1 MKKYLFLFMCCSVM
15 MNGASQEAGAGENKI
30 YVYNQKN
37 TPSGLENYLFST
49 YYFDSKKVYNLRN
62 MLMCSAGGEILSMK
76 INPSGTTFAV
86 IADKG
91 KKKVVTVYD
100 LWKSDKK
107 IHEFKDIN
115 NPSAVCYTMD
125 AREIIVASDGN
136 ALFYDARTFE
146 PTDTIK
152 LSFNPIKMT
161 VSNNGYFLAATDGEK
176 SGVWNM
182 EKKSLRKEFDNG
194 IGINDIA
201 FSGDN
206 SEFAVL
212 ADDGLLSVYD
222 TRNFFIKQSYDAL
235 GISSKMSFHPDGKY
249 ATVVS
254 GDNRIAVVNLMDD
267 EEREYVD
274 DAKGGIKNA
283 FFVKDNKKRVFLVYN
298 TTDNITYKLMSELA
312 PNYSKLLA
320 EELKERMNDWMKM
333 MPGETLEEYKLRVN
347 EETREKQMRLFEQE
361 IATRMADNLVQMSEV
376 TLGSYNMEENLLA
389 VNFDKMP
396 TIYLSVPSEEINDF
410 KDPGNLEFRNAKY
423 GLNNKDKFELI
434 YADVYNKVSGKTYVF
449 DNLDRK
455 SLEYLSADENFVPL
469 ELVQQSNMEE
479 IRLEEIKEK
488 IVNIAKEKKTISD
501 HTKISV
507 DAKVISD
514 VDASGNSIMNY
525 LIKFGYEVEK
535 GFSEKEDF
543 APGKYKTEDSGAAMS
558 MLEII
563 RTAFLED
570 FSQYVKPGKK
580 LVVKINGMADALP
593 ISGVI
598 KYDGCYGDFSN
609 EPVYKNGELG
619 NVSVNAKEG
628 ITQNDQLAFMRAMG
642 VKEFIDKNIGVFGK
656 MDTDYS
662 YYIELLNE
670 KGGEFRRIS
679 VEFLFVDA
687 F

>member
-1 MKKYLFLFMCCSVM
+1 MKKYLILIMCCSVM
-15 MNGASQEAGAGENKI
+15 MNGASQEAGSGEKKN

-49 YYFDSKKVYNLRN
+49 YYFDAKKAFNLRN

-76 INPSGTTFAV
+76 INPSGTTFAL

-91 KKKVVTVYD
+91 KKKVAAVYD

-107 IHEFKDIN
+107 IHEFKDID

-125 AREIIVASDGN
+125 AKKIIIASGGN

-152 LSFNPIKMT
+152 LSFNPVKMT
-161 VSNNGYFLAATDGEK
+161 VSNNGYFLAATDGVK

-194 IGINDIA
+194 AGINDIA

-254 GDNRIAVVNLMDD
+254 GDNRIAVVNLMDS

-283 FFVKDNKKRVFLVYN
+283 IFVKDNNKRVFLVYN
-298 TTDNITYKLMSELA
+298 TADNITYRLMSELA

-376 TLGSYNMEENLLA
+376 TLGSYNTEENLLA

-507 DAKVISD
+507 DAKVIPD
-514 VDASGNSIMNY
+514 VDASGNNIMNY

-543 APGKYKTEDSGAAMS
+543 APGKYRTEDSGAAMS

-563 RTAFLED
+563 KTAFQED

-598 KYDGCYGDFSN
+598 KYDGCYGEFSN

-619 NVSVNAKEG
+619 NVSVNVKEG
-628 ITQNDQLAFMRAMG
+628 ITQNDQLAFMRAVG
-642 VKEFIDKNIGVFGK
+642 VKVFIDNNIGVFGK

>member
-1 MKKYLFLFMCCSVM
+1 MKKYLILIMCCSVM
-15 MNGASQEAGAGENKI
+15 MNGASQEAGSGEKKI

-49 YYFDSKKVYNLRN
+49 YYFDAKKAFNLRN

-76 INPSGTTFAV
+76 INPSGTTFAL

-91 KKKVVTVYD
+91 KKKVAAVYD

-107 IHEFKDIN
+107 IHEFKDID

-125 AREIIVASDGN
+125 AKKIIIASGGN

-152 LSFNPIKMT
+152 LSFNPVKMT
-161 VSNNGYFLAATDGEK
+161 VSNNGYFLAATDGVK

-194 IGINDIA
+194 AGINDIA

-254 GDNRIAVVNLMDD
+254 GDNRIAVVNLKDS

-283 FFVKDNKKRVFLVYN
+283 IFVKDNNKRVFLVYN
-298 TTDNITYKLMSELA
+298 TADNITYRLMSELA

-376 TLGSYNMEENLLA
+376 TLGSYNTEENLLA

-507 DAKVISD
+507 DAKVIPD
-514 VDASGNSIMNY
+514 VDASGNNIMNY
-525 LIKFGYEVEK
+525 LIRFGYEVEK

-543 APGKYKTEDSGAAMS
+543 APGKYRTEDSGAAMS

-563 RTAFLED
+563 KTAFQED

-598 KYDGCYGDFSN
+598 KYDGCYGEFSN

-619 NVSVNAKEG
+619 NVSVNVKEG
-628 ITQNDQLAFMRAMG
+628 ITQNDQLAFMRAVG
-642 VKEFIDKNIGVFGK
+642 VKVFIDNNIGVFGK